1 MYLEHL
7 GCTLNVPGDSSIYL
21 DNFEYTWN
29 LQFLHFLFSM
39 EKGNVH
45 PTNVPGECTWGFI
58 VRMYI
63 ECTFQ
68 FIEAEHEAL

>member
-1 MYLEHL
+1 
-7 GCTLNVPGDSSIYL
+7 
-21 DNFEYTWN
+21 
-29 LQFLHFLFSM
+29 M

-68 FIEAEHEAL
+68 FIEALKWGLREQRPYWWEKSCLIYQLFLNVLQVVSSDTGLLLF